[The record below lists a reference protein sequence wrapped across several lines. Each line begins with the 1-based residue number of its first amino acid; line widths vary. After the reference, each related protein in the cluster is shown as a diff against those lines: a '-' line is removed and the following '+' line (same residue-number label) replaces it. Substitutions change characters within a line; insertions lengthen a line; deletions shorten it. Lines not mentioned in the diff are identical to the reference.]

1 MKILKIL
8 IFFIALFLLAI
19 VSIDKYSKFNQ
30 EKFRLKETLA
40 GATRDGRVL
49 KKEYDRELKERLRL
63 KNRYDVTKE
72 EKETLQAELVRQETL
87 QTELVKQKTLKEELV
102 RKDKEQQALMA
113 NYLESLKQDRK
124 NKEELQRENVE
135 LQKEKQELQKEKKEL
150 EQKNLELENK
160 FKNLEW
166 INPED

>member
-40 GATRDGRVL
+40 NVTRDGRVL
-49 KKEYDRELKERLRL
+49 KKEYDRELKQRLRL
-63 KNRYDVTKE
+63 KNRYDLTKTE
-72 EKETLQAELVRQETL
+72 IDALKESL
-87 QTELVKQKTLKEELV
+87 QTELIRQE
-102 RKDKEQQALMA
+102 ALMA
-113 NYLESLKQDRK
+113 NYLESLKQDYKNSLETATEKLEDATK
-124 NKEELQRENVE
+124 NKEESQRQNLE

-150 EQKNLELENK
+150 EQKNLELEKK

-166 INPED
+166 INPEAQ

>member
-63 KNRYDVTKE
+63 KNRYDLTKDKIGAL
-72 EKETLQAELVRQETL
+72 KESL
-87 QTELVKQKTLKEELV
+87 QTELIRQDDLKKELF
-102 RKDKEQQALMA
+102 RKDKEKQSIMA

-124 NKEELQRENVE
+124 NKEELQRKNLE

-150 EQKNLELENK
+150 EQKNLELEKK

-166 INPED
+166 ISPEAQ